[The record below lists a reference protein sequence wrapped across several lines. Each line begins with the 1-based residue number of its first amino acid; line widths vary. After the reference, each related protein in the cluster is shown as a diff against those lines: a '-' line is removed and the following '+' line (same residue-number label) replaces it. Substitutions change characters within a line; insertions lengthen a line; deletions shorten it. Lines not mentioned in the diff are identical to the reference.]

1 MAQNNWILL
10 ATVFGILGLLVGG
23 IITYSAFPKEVT
35 KTDIKYVE
43 VPVSSYDD
51 TAIKAD
57 ISTIKYEILK
67 EDTWKTDAENL
78 AIAEFNDKGYKDI
91 FNALV
96 DEGIE
101 IDYKADIKS
110 VAIINDE
117 TEVSGIDIED
127 KDAEVTQ
134 ELKVYY
140 ENSDG
145 DDKKVYLIVT
155 TEIEEGEVTDQEI
168 VLK

>member
-10 ATVFGILGLLVGG
+10 ATVFSVLGLLVGG
-23 IITYSAFPKEVT
+23 IFTYSAFPKEVT

-67 EDTWKTDAENL
+67 EDNFKTEAENL
-78 AIAEFNDKGYKDI
+78 AIAEFTEKGYKDI

-127 KDAEVTQ
+127 KDAEVAQ